1 LVDEF
6 RNRNFRQIAMRFI
19 SNQPHREN
27 VAQRRGNQMRIFTDQ
42 QFEACSEILIGGLVI
57 HKRFIV
63 IAHCAIVG

>member
-1 LVDEF
+1 
-6 RNRNFRQIAMRFI
+6 
-19 SNQPHREN
+19 
-27 VAQRRGNQMRIFTDQ
+27 MRIFTDQ